1 MTQTV
6 TLELPESVYKPAQ
19 RSAEATR
26 RRLSEVLVHA
36 LRASLPPLEGLP
48 PALTAELAALE
59 KLNDGALWRVML
71 DQVPAEQQRKLQRL
85 LQKSKRAKLTEA
97 ERAALAA
104 LQHDAD
110 RVMLRKARAAVLL
123 RFRGKRLPTLAEMRK
138 HARGKTK

>member
-1 MTQTV
+1 M
-6 TLELPESVYKPAQ
+6 
-19 RSAEATR
+19 
-26 RRLSEVLVHA
+26 
-36 LRASLPPLEGLP
+36 EGLS

>member
-36 LRASLPPLEGLP
+36 LRALLPPLEGLP